1 MEMHIATHTFKRD
14 GEWETIDSIWNS
26 PFFYW
31 KKSGLRITPALPL
44 RIRVFGSVVAE
55 SDEGWINVG
64 GVSAMFLQSIQARGK
79 KGQTIRIDVGEEI
92 SEE

>member
-1 MEMHIATHTFKRD
+1 MELHITTHTFKRD

-31 KKSGLRITPALPL
+31 KKSGLRVSPAVPL
-44 RIRVFGSVVAE
+44 QIKVLGSVVAE

-64 GVSAMFLQSIQARGK
+64 GFSAMFLQSIQSRGA
-79 KGQTIRIDVGEEI
+79 KGQTIRVEVGEEI

>member
-1 MEMHIATHTFKRD
+1 MEMHITTHTFKRD
-14 GEWETIDSIWNS
+14 GEWETVDTIWNS

-31 KKSGLRITPALPL
+31 KRSGLRVTPAVPL
-44 RIRVFGSVVAE
+44 RIKVLGSVVAE

-64 GVSAMFLQSIQARGK
+64 GTSAMFLQSIQAIGA
-79 KGQTIRIDVGEEI
+79 KGQTIRVEVGEEI